1 MNKIS
6 YSLTESV
13 LEGTDINAA
22 IKVLRSKKIT
32 MGPKTRQVEAYFKD
46 HIVKTNSLMVNS
58 GSSANLLIFQCLIN
72 PMVKKLKPGD
82 EVLIPAICWSTSLW
96 PIIQSGLK
104 VKFVDIDLSTLN
116 IDLNDL
122 IRKITKKTKALML
135 VHALGNCTDMSKL
148 TNICKKNKII
158 LIEDTCEA
166 LGSTYKNKPLGTF
179 GDFSSFSFYYS
190 HHITSGEGGMVC
202 TKNKKYLEIL
212 KSLRSHGWSRD
223 LKNNKTLSKKHKN
236 IDKNWIFINSGFN
249 LRTTDIN
256 AAIGLEQLKR
266 IKKILSIRK
275 YNFLKIKKSLLI
287 NKKYNNQFT
296 ILDDQEH
303 TNTAWFG
310 IPIILNFDNKKYKQK
325 IMSKLH
331 RKGIMTRPIISGN
344 FAKQPSIK
352 LYKIKINNQL
362 PNSDLVDKKGFFLGL
377 HNIKISDAKLK
388 FLTDSIYS
396 SL

>member
-1 MNKIS
+1 MNKIN

-13 LEGTDINAA
+13 LENADINSA
-22 IKVLRSKKIT
+22 IKVLKSKKIT
-32 MGPKTRQVEAYFKD
+32 MGPKTKQIEAFFKD
-46 HIVKTNSLMVNS
+46 KILKTNSLMVNS

-96 PIIQSGLK
+96 PIIQSGLN

-122 IRKITKKTKALML
+122 EKKINKKTKALML

-148 TNICKKNKII
+148 VNICKKNKII

-166 LGSTYKNKPLGTF
+166 LGSTYKKKPLGTF

-190 HHITSGEGGMVC
+190 HHITSGEGGMVS
-202 TKNKKYLEIL
+202 TKNNKYLEIL

-223 LKNNKTLSKKHKN
+223 LINNKSLSKKYKH
-236 IDKNWIFINSGFN
+236 IDKDWIFINSGFN
-249 LRTTDIN
+249 VRTTDIN

-275 YNFLKIKKSLLI
+275 YNFLKIKNSLLG

-296 ILDDQEH
+296 ILKDQKDS
-303 TNTAWFG
+303 NAAWFG
-310 IPIILNFDNKKYKQK
+310 IPIILNSNDKKYKQYVMK
-325 IMSKLH
+325 NLQN
-331 RKGIMTRPIISGN
+331 KGIMSRPIISGN

-352 LYKIKINNQL
+352 LYKIKIDYNL
-362 PNSDLVDKKGFFLGL
+362 PNADLIDKKAFFLGL
-377 HNIKISDAKLK
+377 HNIKITNSKLK
-388 FLTDSIYS
+388 FLTDNIYS